1 MCEHGRKFPPAFFPS
16 HPPSFPRYRSD
27 SAASNLGKSQIRA
40 TVLFFSGSTCP
51 GQWYPM
57 VYVFSCGVE
66 LCFDVTVFPPL
77 SSSRVTVT
85 AVPTPAAP
93 YIQGT
98 PTTAAWHGA
107 SQEAKFVA
115 NAHGP
120 QNGADRSCGMQDLV
134 SLSVLIHNRW
144 KASPHWMVTLL
155 NFQKITSEMWF
166 SNIRA
171 ISWNRIKIDAFV
183 DAN

>member
-1 MCEHGRKFPPAFFPS
+1 MCERGELSTCIFPS
-16 HPPSFPRYRSD
+16 HPHSFPRNRSD
-27 SAASNLGKSQIRA
+27 SAASNLGKSQIKA
-40 TVLFFSGSTCP
+40 AVLFFSGSTCP

-98 PTTAAWHGA
+98 PTAAAWHVA
-107 SQEAKFVA
+107 SHEAKFVA
-115 NAHGP
+115 DARGP
-120 QNGADRSCGMQDLV
+120 QNGVDGSCGVHDLV
-134 SLSVLIHNRW
+134 SLSVLFCNIVSL
-144 KASPHWMVTLL
+144 ACLL
-155 NFQKITSEMWF
+155 SEAQTAD
-166 SNIRA
+166 SGCGR
-171 ISWNRIKIDAFV
+171 KK
-183 DAN
+183 